1 MPNLGGIGDI
11 ILIQNLKTGI
21 KYIDIA
27 IILLFLCLL
36 HHNEIYTHTLKFINF
51 VYSMNKQS
59 VNQMTVNLTKGDK
72 HRILYQGH
80 QYAVGYSSINIVIHY
95 PDPIIHVLDYYSD
108 KIDSNKQKTE
118 KTDATALAINN
129 LCSCDVNRMID
140 CCMDCVYTKN
150 TDTNTKINTAK
161 TNATPIANLRYVEV
175 VDKNNNAAKIYIPRT
190 NLPIEIENGVYLL
203 IERVYTHRETKN
215 SDFTDYKKVNF
226 TLLMDKKRDISVL
239 YSFI

>member
-1 MPNLGGIGDI
+1 MFPMPNLGGIGDI

-95 PDPIIHVLDYYSD
+95 PDPIIHVRDYYSD

-118 KTDATALAINN
+118 KDSSRLYTFCFRYWSLTNKLLLFLNLFALRFLNK
-129 LCSCDVNRMID
+129 L
-140 CCMDCVYTKN
+140 T
-150 TDTNTKINTAK
+150 
-161 TNATPIANLRYVEV
+161 
-175 VDKNNNAAKIYIPRT
+175 
-190 NLPIEIENGVYLL
+190 
-203 IERVYTHRETKN
+203 
-215 SDFTDYKKVNF
+215 
-226 TLLMDKKRDISVL
+226 
-239 YSFI
+239 